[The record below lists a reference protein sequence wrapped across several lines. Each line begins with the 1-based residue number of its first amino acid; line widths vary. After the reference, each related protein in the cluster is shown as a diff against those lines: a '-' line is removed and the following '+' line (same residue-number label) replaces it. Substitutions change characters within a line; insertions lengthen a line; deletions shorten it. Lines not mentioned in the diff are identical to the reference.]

1 MTSANAITILGH
13 IVQILVGGLVQMAQG
28 LGDGIR
34 SIIESVMLTGTTDS
48 TTGVFTPTGL
58 SVFGAV
64 VVIFAGISLALS
76 LFRLLFSW
84 VAGLGNNRRV

>member
-1 MTSANAITILGH
+1 MTSTNAITILTQ
-13 IVQILVGGLVQMAQG
+13 IIQILVGGLTQMATG
-28 LGDGIR
+28 LGAGIK
-34 SIIESVMLTGTTDS
+34 SIIESVMLTGTTTDN
-48 TTGVFTPTGL
+48 VFTPTGL
-58 SVFGAV
+58 SVFGAI

>member
-1 MTSANAITILGH
+1 MTATTALEVLGQ
-13 IVQILVGGLVQMAQG
+13 IIQILVGGLTQMATG
-28 LGDGIR
+28 LGEGIKT
-34 SIIESVMLTGTTDS
+34 IIESIMLTGTT
-48 TTGVFTPTGL
+48 TGGVFTPTGL

-84 VAGLGNNRRV
+84 VAGLGNNKRV

>member
-1 MTSANAITILGH
+1 MTPTIATTVLTH
-13 IVQILVGGLVQMAQG
+13 IIQILVSGVTQMATG
-28 LGDGIR
+28 LGAGIK
-34 SIIESVMLTGTTDS
+34 SIIESVMLTGTT
-48 TTGVFTPTGL
+48 TEGVFTPTGL